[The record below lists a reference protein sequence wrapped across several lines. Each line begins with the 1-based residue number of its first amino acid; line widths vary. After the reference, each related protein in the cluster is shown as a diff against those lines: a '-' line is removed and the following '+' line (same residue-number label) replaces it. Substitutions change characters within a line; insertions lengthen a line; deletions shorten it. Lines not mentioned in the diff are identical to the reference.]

1 MGESID
7 ALSEKEKETLRL
19 LLAGHDAKSSARELG
34 LSVHTINERLRGARR
49 KLGVSSS
56 REAARILGEAE
67 GGGPNSPVASP
78 PASPPFPAPNSP
90 PNSLGNMDLG
100 VAPAGGRRRI
110 GRQGAGL
117 PLAWLA
123 GGMLIMSLIIAAVVL
138 STALQGGGATQAPTQ
153 TPAAAAAETPIQE
166 TDASAA
172 AREWIA
178 LVDAGNWEESWREAA
193 DLFQSQVTA
202 QQWAQAVEPVR
213 EPLGA
218 VSSRTLVSAA
228 EAKTLPGMPAGDY
241 RTLQFATAFAAM
253 PGAVETVILAQEEGA
268 WKVIGYF
275 IR

>member
-1 MGESID
+1 MSESIE

-34 LSVHTINERLRGARR
+34 LSVHTVNERLRGARR

-67 GGGPNSPVASP
+67 GGAPNSSVTSP
-78 PASPPFPAPNSP
+78 PASPPYPAPNSS
-90 PNSLGNMDLG
+90 PNSLGHTDLG

-138 STALQGGGATQAPTQ
+138 STALQGDGATQTPTAV
-153 TPAAAAAETPIQE
+153 AAAAATPIEE

-178 LVDAGNWEESWREAA
+178 LVDAGNWKESWNEAA
-193 DLFQSQVTA
+193 ALFQAQVTA
-202 QQWAQAVEPVR
+202 QQWAQTVEPVR

-218 VSSRTLVSAA
+218 VTSRTLISDA
-228 EAKTLPGMPAGDY
+228 ESKTLPGMPEGDY